1 MSRILLSAYAC
12 EPGKGSEPEVGWL
25 WATELADAGHEVW
38 VLTREANRDAIE
50 MEIARRPKRH
60 LHFSYYDLPRW
71 ARGWKRG
78 ARGVHLYYALWQWGA
93 YRQARRLAS
102 EIRFDCVHH
111 VTFVGLRAPSFM
123 GLLGLPFFLGP
134 VSGGET
140 VPRRLRVGMT
150 ETARWRETMRD
161 VANKVIHADPVMRSS
176 LHKAE
181 RIFLAT
187 RESLRLVPA
196 AFQQKCTVQLG
207 IGLSR
212 EYLGWTGQQLSPAST
227 EMRLL
232 YAGRL
237 LEWKGLDLAIHAV
250 GRLRD
255 RGVRVRFTIVG
266 DGPARAGLRRLT
278 AELGL
283 EAEVHWTAWLPR
295 DQLHESYYE
304 HDALLFPSLRDS
316 GGMVVLE
323 AMAHGLPVVCTD
335 CGGPAVIVNRR
346 CGRVVSTL
354 ERTKDEVIGGMI
366 EALYELSCDR
376 ALLRRLGKAARSRAW
391 EFDFHRVATRVHPV
405 EREGKNARLAH
416 VAAARRENI
425 HMPTAG

>member
-25 WATELADAGHEVW
+25 WATELTDAGHEVW
-38 VLTREANRDAIE
+38 VITREANRTAIE
-50 MEIARRPKRH
+50 VGTAGRLRPR
-60 LHFSYYDLPRW
+60 LHFVYYDLPSWSR
-71 ARGWKRG
+71 RWKRG

-93 YRQARRLAS
+93 YRQARRLTR
-102 EIRFDCVHH
+102 EICFDCVHH

-134 VSGGET
+134 VSGGEGI
-140 VPRRLRVGMT
+140 PRRLRMGMKPV
-150 ETARWRETMRD
+150 AQWRELMRD
-161 VANKVIHADPVMRSS
+161 AANRLIHADPIMRSS
-176 LHKAE
+176 FRRAE

-212 EYLGWTGQQLSPAST
+212 EYLGWTGPKPNSAAT
-227 EMRLL
+227 ELRLL
-232 YAGRL
+232 YVGRL
-237 LEWKGLDLAIHAV
+237 LEWKGLDLGIHAV
-250 GRLRD
+250 RRLRD

-266 DGPARAGLRRLT
+266 DGPAREGLRQLT
-278 AELGL
+278 AELGVD
-283 EAEVHWTAWLPR
+283 EEVHWTAWLPR

-335 CGGPAVIVNRR
+335 RGGPAVIVNRR

-354 ERTKDEVIGGMI
+354 EQTKDGVIGGLV
-366 EALYELSCDR
+366 EALYELNCDR
-376 ALLRRLGKAARSRAW
+376 TLLRKLGRAARSRAW
-391 EFDFHRVATRVHPV
+391 EFDFYRVAARVHPV
-405 EREGKNARLAH
+405 GREEKGPGLAG
-416 VAAARRENI
+416 VAAARLEKLPA
-425 HMPTAG
+425 PTAG